1 MVDTGLFDKFFAYQQ
16 QKQDER
22 NALCVSA
29 LSDITAANLALSKL
43 LNDNPGYIY
52 DYAYTAPL
60 NEWQR
65 LAKDTN
71 ALSRQLRKA
80 NAYPDWQKQSQ
91 HFLTTLNGLGAS
103 VSAHNKAC
111 LKEAIADAY
120 KHNAGGTVYE
130 MVVAF
135 VTISNYKI
143 TGITKAISETQYLK
157 DGLTTYTHSRSGT
170 VHSLIGTGCNL
181 RFRATADFVN
191 GDTFSVNGT
200 TVTASTPNKE
210 TVVNAF
216 KADSMVTAQLNG
228 STLTLYSDAQT
239 SANTAIT
246 NAATAQSTANNHIA
260 NKSNPHG
267 VTKSQ
272 VGLSKVANVTTTMG
286 YDGNLWISYS

>member
-1 MVDTGLFDKFFAYQQ
+1 M
-16 QKQDER
+16 
-22 NALCVSA
+22 
-29 LSDITAANLALSKL
+29 
-43 LNDNPGYIY
+43 
-52 DYAYTAPL
+52 
-60 NEWQR
+60 
-65 LAKDTN
+65 
-71 ALSRQLRKA
+71 
-80 NAYPDWQKQSQ
+80 
-91 HFLTTLNGLGAS
+91 
-103 VSAHNKAC
+103 
-111 LKEAIADAY
+111 
-120 KHNAGGTVYE
+120 
-130 MVVAF
+130 
-135 VTISNYKI
+135 
-143 TGITKAISETQYLK
+143 
-157 DGLTTYTHSRSGT
+157 
-170 VHSLIGTGCNL
+170 
-181 RFRATADFVN
+181 N

>member
-1 MVDTGLFDKFFAYQQ
+1 MASICGTTFDNQNVTAAEDAVMQKLLFPDGIVSGCTLTYTDQSFLIAPGRFFICGRRVKILSAVSVPIVSTVSEGYARVKCVVDLSKESSSSVFNQVRF
-16 QKQDER
+16 EVE
-22 NALCVSA
+22 VSA
-29 LSDITAANLALSKL
+29 ANVFPALVTDDI
-43 LNDNPGYIY
+43 
-52 DYAYTAPL
+52 
-60 NEWQR
+60 
-65 LAKDTN
+65 
-71 ALSRQLRKA
+71 
-80 NAYPDWQKQSQ
+80 
-91 HFLTTLNGLGAS
+91 
-103 VSAHNKAC
+103 
-111 LKEAIADAY
+111 
-120 KHNAGGTVYE
+120 NAGGTVYE